1 MSGRPGGRNALA
13 DLFGSGETVVAK
25 EPSYIKAAFMLPANL
40 LALGAAAIGSAVVG
54 EPMVALAALGV
65 ESVYLGLLSNAATF
79 KRAVRSKGPSE
90 RNPEKENAALL
101 AELSSSQKEHYLAL
115 KELRD
120 KILSNH
126 QKLPGGRVLAASSEQ
141 RVDAL
146 LNSFLKLISTLNHY
160 RKYLSATDR
169 KAVEKDLQE
178 LEEDLAAETNPR
190 LAEVKRKRVEI
201 MKKRI
206 ARFQQAEESRELVSH
221 QLASIEDL
229 LKLTHEQSIA
239 IRDPESLTR
248 QLDALAAETEAT
260 EESVREM
267 ERFIEFTEESVPHL
281 SSGVRVR

>member
-1 MSGRPGGRNALA
+1 M
-13 DLFGSGETVVAK
+13 AK
-25 EPSYIKAAFMLPANL
+25 QPSYIRAAFLMPANL
-40 LALGAAAIGSAVVG
+40 FALGAAAVGSLVVG
-54 EPMVALAALGV
+54 EPMVAVAALGL
-65 ESVYLGLLSNAATF
+65 ESVYLGLLANASTF
-79 KRAVRSKGPSE
+79 KRAIRANSGADKTV
-90 RNPEKENAALL
+90 EKETAALID
-101 AELSSSQKEHYLAL
+101 ELSQSQKEHYLAL
-115 KELRD
+115 RELRD
-120 KILSNH
+120 KILANH

-146 LNSFLKLISTLNHY
+146 LTSFLKLISTLNHY

-169 KAVEKDLQE
+169 KAVEKELSE
-178 LEEDLAAETNPR
+178 LEEDLRDETNPR
-190 LAEVKRKRVEI
+190 LIDVKKKRIEI

-206 ARFQQAEESRELVSH
+206 GRFQQAEESRELVSH

-267 ERFIEFTEESVPHL
+267 ERFIEFTEEASPHL
-281 SSGVRVR
+281 PGGVRVR